1 MLSKNYIY
9 CMPASQTSISAIG
22 QDSHRFEPDGSP
34 KPLVLGGVA
43 VSGAPGLAGNSD
55 ADVILHALTNA
66 VSGISGVN
74 ILGEVSDGLCL
85 NQGVTDSRAYLQKAL
100 ETLAP
105 GKWVLTHASISV
117 EAKRPRLSGVIPD
130 IKRSVAALLSLPEAS
145 VGLTATTGEGL
156 TSFGRGE
163 GMQAFAM
170 VSAVREVS

>member
-1 MLSKNYIY
+1 
-9 CMPASQTSISAIG
+9 MPITNISVSAIG
-22 QDSHRFEPDGSP
+22 QDSHRFESDGSP
-34 KPLVLGGVA
+34 KPLILGGVV

-74 ILGEVSDGLCL
+74 ILGGVSDELCL
-85 NQGVTDSRAYLQKAL
+85 NQGITDSRAYLEKAL
-100 ETLAP
+100 ETLAADR
-105 GKWVLTHASISV
+105 WELTHVSISV

-130 IKRSVAALLSLPEAS
+130 IKRSVAALLSLPEKS

-163 GMQAFAM
+163 GMQAFAI